1 MVNPRQHI
9 IHTIFIILLASTL
22 SGCAF
27 SPSSIFEKARAGDGA
42 PAGGIDV
49 SGIKNAVPRAEPR
62 SRSGNPRKYTVLGH
76 TYRVMQ
82 DSRGFSEQGVASWYG
97 TKFHG
102 RRTSSGETYD
112 MYAMTAAHKSLP
124 LPTYVEVAN
133 LQNGRK
139 VIVKVNDRGP
149 FHDNRVIDLSYAAA
163 TKLGITGNGTGL
175 VEIHALDPTR
185 GQPRPVRNNL
195 ALPGQDADIYLQ
207 VGAFTDQGNAEKLS
221 QQLQHSI
228 NGPVRIQT
236 AVGYDQTLYRV
247 QVGPMRDV
255 EQADATSMRLAQ
267 LGIQDMR
274 LIIE

>member
-1 MVNPRQHI
+1 MVNTSYL
-9 IHTIFIILLASTL
+9 TIRTTLIILLTSL
-22 SGCAF
+22 ISGCG
-27 SPSSIFEKARAGDGA
+27 SWPSIFEKSRAGDGA
-42 PAGGIDV
+42 PAGGINV
-49 SGIKNAVPRAEPR
+49 SNIRDAIPRAEPR
-62 SRSGNPRKYTVLGH
+62 SRSGNPRKYTVLGR

-124 LPTYVEVAN
+124 LPTYVQVTN
-133 LQNGRK
+133 MQNGRQ

-149 FHDNRVIDLSYAAA
+149 FHDNRIIDLSYAAA
-163 TKLGITGNGTGL
+163 TKLGITGGGTGL

-195 ALPGQDADIYLQ
+195 ALPGRDADLYLQ
-207 VGAFTDQGNAEKLS
+207 VGAFTDQNNAERLS
-221 QQLQHSI
+221 QRLQ
-228 NGPVRIQT
+228 NDMNRPVRIQT

-247 QVGPMRDV
+247 QVGPMKNV
-255 EQADATSMRLAQ
+255 EQADTTSMHLAQ
-267 LGIQDMR
+267 LGIRDMR

>member
-1 MVNPRQHI
+1 MVNLRHL
-9 IHTIFIILLASTL
+9 TIRITFIILLTSL
-22 SGCAF
+22 ISGCGGW
-27 SPSSIFEKARAGDGA
+27 PSIFEKSKEGDGA

-49 SGIKNAVPRAEPR
+49 SRIRDAVPRAEPR
-62 SRSGNPRKYTVLGH
+62 SRSGNPRKYTVLGR

-124 LPTYVEVAN
+124 LPTYVQVTN
-133 LQNGRK
+133 MQNGRQ

-149 FHDNRVIDLSYAAA
+149 FKDNRIIDLSYAAA
-163 TKLGITGNGTGL
+163 TKLGITGRGTGL

-185 GQPRPVRNNL
+185 GGPRPVRNNI
-195 ALPGQDADIYLQ
+195 AMPGSDADLYLQ
-207 VGAFTDQGNAEKLS
+207 VGAFSDRNNAERLS
-221 QQLQHSI
+221 QRLRDST
-228 NGPVRIQT
+228 GWAVRIQT
-236 AVGYDQTLYRV
+236 AVSYDQTMYRV
-247 QVGPMRDV
+247 QVGPLQSV

-267 LGIQDMR
+267 LGIRDMR
-274 LIIE
+274 MIIE